1 MFLSSHEY
9 KDCFSNSLSE
19 FYGGKQ
25 SDKSW
30 KKCEHLL
37 FWGEKNPCSVSK
49 LICSSC
55 QNFQKQQ
62 QHLHSWRYSDA
73 EDEQNVSIWQ
83 KKSSNCVFSLYISA
97 STSFQCFFKMASL
110 ILSLGTHLPCRKL
123 MLCNK
128 L

>member
-37 FWGEKNPCSVSK
+37 FFFGEKKNPCSITSV
-49 LICSSC
+49 CQSS
-55 QNFQKQQ
+55 FAHVVK
-62 QHLHSWRYSDA
+62 
-73 EDEQNVSIWQ
+73 I
-83 KKSSNCVFSLYISA
+83 
-97 STSFQCFFKMASL
+97 FKNNITCTVGDTFGCAAPEMIERNMHFETL
-110 ILSLGTHLPCRKL
+110 V
-123 MLCNK
+123 
-128 L
+128 

>member
-37 FWGEKNPCSVSK
+37 FLGRKKIRVVFGECQSSFAHVVKIFKNNITCTVGDTFKCAAPEMIERNSVHLANKKNLQNVCFDFKPLHLLHISVS
-49 LICSSC
+49 
-55 QNFQKQQ
+55 
-62 QHLHSWRYSDA
+62 
-73 EDEQNVSIWQ
+73 
-83 KKSSNCVFSLYISA
+83 
-97 STSFQCFFKMASL
+97 FFK
-110 ILSLGTHLPCRKL
+110 
-123 MLCNK
+123 
-128 L
+128 

>member
-37 FWGEKNPCSVSK
+37 FLGRKKNPCSVCQSSFAHVVKIFKNNISCTVGDTFKCAAPEMIERNMHFETLVCSVDLVNKKISK
-49 LICSSC
+49 MCVIPL
-55 QNFQKQQ
+55 
-62 QHLHSWRYSDA
+62 HLLHIS
-73 EDEQNVSIWQ
+73 VS
-83 KKSSNCVFSLYISA
+83 
-97 STSFQCFFKMASL
+97 FFK
-110 ILSLGTHLPCRKL
+110 
-123 MLCNK
+123 
-128 L
+128 

>member
-37 FWGEKNPCSVSK
+37 FFGEKKKNPSSITSV
-49 LICSSC
+49 CQSSFAHVVKIFKNNITC
-55 QNFQKQQ
+55 TVGDTFGCAAPEMIERN
-62 QHLHSWRYSDA
+62 
-73 EDEQNVSIWQ
+73 
-83 KKSSNCVFSLYISA
+83 
-97 STSFQCFFKMASL
+97 TSR
-110 ILSLGTHLPCRKL
+110 H
-123 MLCNK
+123 
-128 L
+128 